1 MARPLFP
8 DLNDEKEGF
17 DVAKRKNWGWYA
29 LFVVP
34 LLVIFVTV
42 VIVPFIIGIF
52 YSFFEWDGIRS
63 NPMMPVGIENYIQ
76 LFSDSRFLDSAWI
89 TIKFTVLAVIAVNV
103 VGLTFALLVTS
114 KLRTAN
120 IARTFVFMPYLIGG
134 LLLGYIW
141 KFVFSDVFVMIGEW
155 TGLDTIF
162 FNWLMHPDY
171 ALYALVIVFTW
182 QMAGY
187 IMIIYIAGIQSI
199 PGEVIEA
206 AKIDGASLWQRNRR
220 IIFPLLMPSFTISL
234 FLTLSLGFK
243 IYDTNLSLTGGGPA
257 NATELFAMNIYN
269 EIFGYANYGYGQ
281 AKAVIFFIIIAVIS
295 LTQVYITKKREVEM

>member
-1 MARPLFP
+1 M
-8 DLNDEKEGF
+8 
-17 DVAKRKNWGWYA
+17 AKRSNWGWYA

-34 LLVIFVTV
+34 LLLIFITV
-42 VIVPFIIGIF
+42 VIIPFIIGIY
-52 YSFFEWDGIRS
+52 YSFFDWDGIS
-63 NPMMPVGIENYIQ
+63 ANPMVPVGLENYIA
-76 LFSDSRFLDSAWI
+76 LFSDSRFMDSAWI
-89 TIKFTVLAVIAVNV
+89 TIKFTFLAVIAVNV

-141 KFVFSDVFVMIGEW
+141 KFVFSDVFVLIGEW
-155 TGLDTIF
+155 TGLDSIF

-206 AKIDGASLWQRNRR
+206 AKIDGANLWQRTRR
-220 IIFPLLMPSFTISL
+220 IVFPLLMPSFTISL
-234 FLTLSLGFK
+234 FLTLSLAFK

-269 EIFGYANYGYGQ
+269 EIFGYANYGFGQ
-281 AKAVIFFIIIAVIS
+281 AKAVIFFVIIAVIS
-295 LTQVYITKKREVEM
+295 MTQVYITKKREVEM

>member
-1 MARPLFP
+1 M
-8 DLNDEKEGF
+8 
-17 DVAKRKNWGWYA
+17 AKRKNWGWYA
-29 LFVVP
+29 LFVLP
-34 LLVIFVTV
+34 LVLIFVTV
-42 VIVPFIIGIF
+42 VIIPFIIGIY
-52 YSFFEWDGIRS
+52 YSFFEWDGIRA
-63 NPMMPVGIENYIQ
+63 NPMVPVGIQNYIE

-89 TIKFTVLAVIAVNV
+89 TIKFTVLAVISVNV
-103 VGLTFALLVTS
+103 VGLAFAMLVTS

-120 IARTFVFMPYLIGG
+120 ISRTFFFMPYLIGG

-141 KFVFSDVFVMIGEW
+141 QFIFSDAFKLVGEW
-155 TGLDTIF
+155 TGFDTIF

-199 PGEVIEA
+199 PMEIIEA
-206 AKIDGASLWQRNRR
+206 SKIDGANLWQRIRM
-220 IIFPLLMPSFTISL
+220 IVFPLLMPSFTISL
-234 FLTLSLGFK
+234 FLTLSLAFK

-281 AKAVIFFIIIAVIS
+281 AKAVVFFIVIAIVS

>member
-1 MARPLFP
+1 
-8 DLNDEKEGF
+8 
-17 DVAKRKNWGWYA
+17 VAKRKNWAWYT

-34 LLVIFVTV
+34 LLLIFVTV
-42 VIVPFIIGIF
+42 VIIPFIIGIF
-52 YSFFEWDGIRS
+52 YSFFDWDGIRA
-63 NPMMPVGIENYIQ
+63 NPMVFVGFENY
-76 LFSDSRFLDSAWI
+76 LKLLDDSRFIASAWS
-89 TIKFTVLAVIAVNV
+89 TIKFTVLAVISVNV

-120 IARTFVFMPYLIGG
+120 LARTFVFMPYLIGG

-141 KFVFSDVFVMIGEW
+141 KFVFSDVFAMIGEA
-155 TGLDTIF
+155 TGFDSIF

-171 ALYALVIVFTW
+171 ALYALVMVFTW

-199 PGEVIEA
+199 PGEIMEA
-206 AKIDGASLWQRNRR
+206 AKIDGANLWQRIRK

-234 FLTLSLGFK
+234 FLTLSFAFK

-281 AKAVIFFIIIAVIS
+281 AKAIIFFLIIAVIS